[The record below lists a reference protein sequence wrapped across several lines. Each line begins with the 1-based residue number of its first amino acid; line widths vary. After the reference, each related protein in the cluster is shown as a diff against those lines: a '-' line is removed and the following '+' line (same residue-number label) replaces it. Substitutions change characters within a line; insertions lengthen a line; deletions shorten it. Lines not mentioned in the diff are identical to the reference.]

1 MKVLKNI
8 LIAVVFF
15 TLGISII
22 AFYLPIESK
31 STLEA
36 FILILQIF
44 AVFIFHTIKS
54 NKIFVFHSIILM
66 AANTANLVYIFIS
79 SKQVE
84 HLEVH
89 QTMDMLGI
97 VMVNAA
103 FYIWEI
109 MQIAIIIII
118 IIEFVIL
125 LVRRKLLSKKKISK

>member
-1 MKVLKNI
+1 MKILKNI
-8 LIAVVFF
+8 LITIVFLVLDF
-15 TLGISII
+15 SIF
-22 AFYLPIESK
+22 AFYLPVESK
-31 STLEA
+31 STLEY

-54 NKIFVFHSIILM
+54 NKRFIFHSIVLM